1 MGMKI
6 NISVS
11 VAAIILVGMAA
22 TGCDFL
28 RKVAGRPTSAQLE
41 AAVAVRE
48 AQEQAQHQ
56 ARLDSARRVAQ
67 AVEDSLKAVQ
77 TQAQAV
83 APVEIRNFIIVG
95 TFSEPKNAEKKKRM
109 LEADGYKVEI
119 FNFRSGKKGVGIE
132 GAVTAA
138 ETKRV
143 MQELIRKGVC
153 SQGSWILEKH

>member
-11 VAAIILVGMAA
+11 VAAIILAGMAA

-48 AQEQAQHQ
+48 AEEQAQHQ

-67 AVEDSLKAVQ
+67 AVEDSLKAV
-77 TQAQAV
+77 QAQAV

-109 LEADGYKVEI
+109 LEADGYKVEV
-119 FNFRSGKKGVGIE
+119 FNFRFGKKGVGIE

-138 ETKRV
+138 ETKRM